1 MQRKKER
8 KKKQT
13 LNYGS
18 CRTGLVWTS
27 LSKTWLM
34 VCLGLLNYLCWPCT
48 SHVGLSSQDQAESQ
62 CPLTMSK
69 QRDHL
74 RSASHVT
81 RPRRSLWRQQRHNG
95 LLYFSN
101 QTMFLLLQ
109 VDTLVHIAAINPD
122 FLVCGSVKTHLCVH
136 VCVYL
141 AGEQGVN
148 AAGLW
153 QPSCPSARLIMQER
167 RSRPR
172 SFRLGAEP
180 GLHASPITWPRPSL
194 FSFLYPGKRM
204 RATAPRTPGISCF
217 PLFLFFCCPFFPPS
231 VGVRR

>member
-1 MQRKKER
+1 M
-8 KKKQT
+8 
-13 LNYGS
+13 G
-18 CRTGLVWTS
+18 
-27 LSKTWLM
+27 
-34 VCLGLLNYLCWPCT
+34 CLGLLNYLCWLRT

-81 RPRRSLWRQQRHNG
+81 RLRRSLWGEQRHNG
-95 LLYFSN
+95 LLYFPN
-101 QTMFLLLQ
+101 PTTPFLLQ
-109 VDTLVHIAAINPD
+109 VDTLARIAAINPD
-122 FLVCGSVKTHLCVH
+122 FWCVDSWRRTCVCVCA
-136 VCVYL
+136 CVYL

-148 AAGLW
+148 AAGLR

-180 GLHASPITWPRPSL
+180 GPHASPITWPRPSL
-194 FSFLYPGKRM
+194 FTFLFPLSRDENKSNSPQNARHFF
-204 RATAPRTPGISCF
+204 F
-217 PLFLFFCCPFFPPS
+217 PLFPNFSCPFFPPS

>member
-1 MQRKKER
+1 M
-8 KKKQT
+8 
-13 LNYGS
+13 
-18 CRTGLVWTS
+18 GLF
-27 LSKTWLM
+27 
-34 VCLGLLNYLCWPCT
+34 
-48 SHVGLSSQDQAESQ
+48 SQDQAESQ

-81 RPRRSLWRQQRHNG
+81 LAETEPVVRTKAQWLALLFQPNHATPAAGGHSGTHSSHQPRFFAVWIHE
-95 LLYFSN
+95 
-101 QTMFLLLQ
+101 
-109 VDTLVHIAAINPD
+109 DTLV
-122 FLVCGSVKTHLCVH
+122 C

-148 AAGLW
+148 SAGLW

-172 SFRLGAEP
+172 SLRLGAEP

-194 FSFLYPGKRM
+194 FSSLYPGRRI
-204 RATAPRTPGISCF
+204 RATAPRMPGISSF
-217 PLFLFFCCPFFPPS
+217 PLFPYFCCPFFPSS